1 MKTIRF
7 LALILGT
14 ALFSLSAVGQSS
26 RTYLLQ
32 EADEYFKAGRYWDAF
47 FRYRECAKLP
57 EFESESKISDQVTNS
72 SHAMYLTKKFKD
84 YNAMRKYEPAK
95 TNLIELI
102 SLNPD
107 DPNRGE
113 LPKITLAQGAELQRL
128 AWKQTTPQATADML
142 KRAIMFYHQAIREGL
157 MDESIAMT
165 IRQCEAS
172 IKDTGVPNSSPVM
185 VAEPVQNGKNTSLP
199 AQSLAPVASP
209 RKPSTTPPTVIILPS
224 EQSTSTP
231 KQN

>member
-1 MKTIRF
+1 MRF
-7 LALILGT
+7 FTWMLGAAL
-14 ALFSLSAVGQSS
+14 LSVSAFGQTS

-57 EFESESKISDQVTNS
+57 EFQSESKISEQVTNS
-72 SHAMYLTKKFKD
+72 SHAMYLTQKFKD

-102 SLNPD
+102 SLNPN

-128 AWKQTTPQATADML
+128 AWRQNTPQATADML

-157 MDESIAMT
+157 MDESIAVT
-165 IRQCEAS
+165 IKQCEAS
-172 IKDTGVPNSSPVM
+172 IKDTGVVDNAPVL
-185 VAEPVQNGKNTSLP
+185 ATQPVQNTGTTPMP
-199 AQSLAPVASP
+199 APSAVQIASP
-209 RKPSTTPPTVIILPS
+209 RKASNVPPTVIILPS

>member
-1 MKTIRF
+1 MKTMRF
-7 LALILGT
+7 FIWMFGFVSL
-14 ALFSLSAVGQSS
+14 SLSAFSQTS
-26 RTYLLQ
+26 RAYLLQ

-57 EFESESKISDQVTNS
+57 EFESESKISEQVTNS
-72 SHAMYLTKKFKD
+72 SHAMYLTQKFKD

-102 SLNPD
+102 SMNPN

-128 AWKQTTPQATADML
+128 AWRQNTPQATADML

-157 MDESIAMT
+157 MDESIAVT
-165 IRQCEAS
+165 IKQCEAS
-172 IKDTGVPNSSPVM
+172 IKDTGVPDNAPIMASDPAQNSKTTV
-185 VAEPVQNGKNTSLP
+185 TS

-209 RKPSTTPPTVIILPS
+209 RKASATPPTVIILPS
-224 EQSTSTP
+224 EQGSSTT
-231 KQN
+231 KEN

>member
-1 MKTIRF
+1 MKTMRF
-7 LALILGT
+7 FLMLGIV
-14 ALFSLSAVGQSS
+14 SLSISAFGQTS

-32 EADEYFKAGRYWDAF
+32 EADDYFKAGRYWDAF

-57 EFESESKISDQVTNS
+57 EFQSETKVSDQVTNS
-72 SHAMYLTKKFKD
+72 SHAMYLTQKFKD

-102 SLNPD
+102 GMNPD
-107 DPNRGE
+107 DPNKGE

-128 AWKQTTPQATADML
+128 AWRQNTPKATADML

-157 MDESIAMT
+157 MDEGIAMT

-172 IKDTGVPNSSPVM
+172 IKDTGVTDAGPIL
-185 VAEPVQNGKNTSLP
+185 ATQPVQNSTTVP
-199 AQSLAPVASP
+199 AQSAVPVASP
-209 RKPSTTPPTVIILPS
+209 RKPSTVPPTVIILPG

>member
-1 MKTIRF
+1 MKTMRF
-7 LALILGT
+7 FIVMLGAAL
-14 ALFSLSAVGQSS
+14 LSTSAFGQTS
-26 RTYLLQ
+26 RAYLLQ

-57 EFESESKISDQVTNS
+57 EFQSESKIPEQVANS
-72 SHAMYLTKKFKD
+72 SHAMYLTQKFKD
-84 YNAMRKYEPAK
+84 YNALRKYEPAK

-102 SLNPD
+102 SMNPN

-113 LPKITLAQGAELQRL
+113 LPRITLAQGAELQRL
-128 AWKQTTPQATADML
+128 AWRQTTPQATADML
-142 KRAIMFYHQAIREGL
+142 KRAVLFYHQAIREGL

-165 IRQCEAS
+165 IKQCEAS
-172 IKDTGVPNSSPVM
+172 IKDTGVTDSGPIL
-185 VAEPVQNGKNTSLP
+185 ATQPVQNTTTVST
-199 AQSLAPVASP
+199 QSAVPVASP
-209 RKPSTTPPTVIILPS
+209 RRKPSTVPPTVIILPS

>member
-1 MKTIRF
+1 MKTLRF
-7 LALILGT
+7 FAWILGT
-14 ALFSLSAVGQSS
+14 SLLSVSAFGQAS
-26 RTYLLQ
+26 RSYLLQ

-57 EFESESKISDQVTNS
+57 EFQSESKISDQVANA
-72 SHAMYLTKKFKD
+72 SHALYLTKKFKD
-84 YNAMRKYEPAK
+84 YNAIRKYEPAK

-102 SLNPD
+102 SLNPN

-128 AWKQTTPQATADML
+128 AWRQSTPQATADML

-157 MDESIAMT
+157 MDESIAAT

-172 IKDTGVPNSSPVM
+172 IKDTGVPDNAPVM
-185 VAEPVQNGKNTSLP
+185 VSEPVQNTKMPNAP
-199 AQSLAPVASP
+199 AQSLTPVASP
-209 RKPSTTPPTVIILPS
+209 RKTSTTPPSVIILPS
-224 EQSTSTP
+224 EQGTSTP

>member
-1 MKTIRF
+1 MKTMRF
-7 LALILGT
+7 FGLMLVT
-14 ALFSLSAVGQSS
+14 ALLSFSAFGQTS

-57 EFESESKISDQVTNS
+57 EFQSESKVSDQVTNS
-72 SHAMYLTKKFKD
+72 SHAMYLTQKFKD
-84 YNAMRKYEPAK
+84 YNAIRKYEPAK

-102 SLNPD
+102 SMNPN

-113 LPKITLAQGAELQRL
+113 LPRITLAQGAELQRL
-128 AWKQTTPQATADML
+128 AWRQTTPQATADML
-142 KRAIMFYHQAIREGL
+142 KRAVMFYHQAMREGL

-165 IRQCEAS
+165 IKQCEAS
-172 IKDTGVPNSSPVM
+172 IKDTGVTDGAPVM
-185 VAEPVQNGKNTSLP
+185 VAEPVQNAKTSV
-199 AQSLAPVASP
+199 QSLTPVASP
-209 RKPSTTPPTVIILPS
+209 RKPSAVPPTVIILPS

>member
-1 MKTIRF
+1 MKTMRF
-7 LALILGT
+7 FIWMLGFVS
-14 ALFSLSAVGQSS
+14 FSISAFGQTS
-26 RTYLLQ
+26 RAYLLQ

-57 EFESESKISDQVTNS
+57 EFQSESKISEQVTNS
-72 SHAMYLTKKFKD
+72 SHAMYLTQKFKD

-102 SLNPD
+102 SMNPD

-128 AWKQTTPQATADML
+128 AWRQNTPQATADML

-157 MDESIAMT
+157 MDESIAVT
-165 IRQCEAS
+165 IKQCEAS
-172 IKDTGVPNSSPVM
+172 IKDTGVPNNAPVM
-185 VAEPVQNGKNTSLP
+185 VSEPVQGAKTVTSV
-199 AQSLAPVASP
+199 QSLTPVANP
-209 RKPSTTPPTVIILPS
+209 RKASTTPPTVIILPS
-224 EQSTSTP
+224 EQGSSNP

>member
-1 MKTIRF
+1 MKTLRF
-7 LALILGT
+7 FWMLGIVS
-14 ALFSLSAVGQSS
+14 LSLSAFGQTS
-26 RTYLLQ
+26 RAYLLQ
-32 EADEYFKAGRYWDAF
+32 EADDYFKAGRYWDAF

-57 EFESESKISDQVTNS
+57 EFQSESKISDQVTNS
-72 SHAMYLTKKFKD
+72 SHAMYLTQKFKD

-102 SLNPD
+102 SMNPN
-107 DPNRGE
+107 DPNKGE

-128 AWKQTTPQATADML
+128 AWRQNTPKATADML

-157 MDESIAMT
+157 MDESIAVT

-172 IKDTGVPNSSPVM
+172 IKDTGVTDTGPVL
-185 VAEPVQNGKNTSLP
+185 ATQPVQNSSTVP
-199 AQSLAPVASP
+199 AQSAVPVPVASP
-209 RKPSTTPPTVIILPS
+209 RKPSTVPPMVIILPS
-224 EQSTSTP
+224 EQSTSIP

>member
-1 MKTIRF
+1 MKTTRF
-7 LALILGT
+7 FALMLGT
-14 ALFSLSAVGQSS
+14 AFLSLSAFGQTS
-26 RTYLLQ
+26 RAYLLQ
-32 EADEYFKAGRYWDAF
+32 EADDYFKAGRYWDAF

-57 EFESESKISDQVTNS
+57 EFQSESKISDQVTNS
-72 SHAMYLTKKFKD
+72 SHALYLTQKFKD

-102 SLNPD
+102 SMNPD
-107 DPNRGE
+107 DPNKGE

-128 AWKQTTPQATADML
+128 AWRQNTPKATADML

-157 MDESIAMT
+157 MDEGIAMT

-172 IKDTGVPNSSPVM
+172 IKDTGVTDNGPIL
-185 VAEPVQNGKNTSLP
+185 ATQPVQNTNPATTP
-199 AQSLAPVASP
+199 AQSALPVASP
-209 RKPSTTPPTVIILPS
+209 RKPSTVPPTVIILPS
-224 EQSTSTP
+224 EQSTPTP